1 MAIVHGQFARLLSLL
16 ASPGH
21 YTASVLA
28 HLIHVS
34 YSLATT
40 SDLLPVRLACL
51 VGQGCGVAS
60 DSMY

>member
-1 MAIVHGQFARLLSLL
+1 MAIVHGQFARLLSLP